1 MISMPHFKAEHS
13 VSLGVMYLKQYLF
26 GLCKSVTFLDASQ
39 FLFSF
44 SKNI

>member
-1 MISMPHFKAEHS
+1 MPHFEAEHS

-26 GLCKSVTFLDASQ
+26 GLCKSVTFLDTQ